1 MLDSGNPPKGGFGT
15 KCISLA
21 QALTVN
27 REGSPQ
33 PMQAQGPPRGLWGS
47 ETLRDTVAVGMCHH
61 TFTQTQKVQYQ
72 V

>member
-1 MLDSGNPPKGGFGT
+1 MIPTAQDSVKSKMMEIANGPVGGGRD
-15 KCISLA
+15 KSA
-21 QALTVN
+21 
-27 REGSPQ
+27 EH
-33 PMQAQGPPRGLWGS
+33 RGLWGS